1 MTGRSP
7 AKQDAMAEFVIARL
21 EEAGRTLYCLPR
33 SGGAPKL
40 RTATYDIVRSAAE
53 VALGDTSSRIRMPV
67 PSSSRIDAM
76 DEAFGWL
83 SLIPQDRY
91 VLRRLVGARA
101 LVDPTTDRHLFSWR
115 RLAGMMGA
123 DHRAVPKWHAE
134 GIGFIV
140 AALRTSASGYG
151 DPGRVIEAK
160 AVPLRHPTRPRISE
174 NNRNCASRNANS
186 VR

>member
-1 MTGRSP
+1 MKGRST
-7 AKQDAMAEFVIARL
+7 AKQDAMADFVTARL

-40 RTATYDIVRSAAE
+40 RTASYDIVRSAAE
-53 VALGDTSSRIRMPV
+53 IAVGDTSSRIRLPV

-134 GIGFIV
+134 GIGLIV
-140 AALRTSASGYG
+140 AALRKTSAAHASA
-151 DPGRVIEAK
+151 PGR
-160 AVPLRHPTRPRISE
+160 LRLCVGDR
-174 NNRNCASRNANS
+174 
-186 VR
+186 